1 MKLLAINTFT
11 HALNSD
17 SGILARSVKS
27 SGERQH
33 YANDC
38 GYAFIWAFRGY
49 WDTGLSKVI
58 FWSVIVQ
65 FLDVLFRDINE
76 VYTLHSEPPAN
87 ELALRSSTSRMK
99 PNPTSI
105 TSRLLTL

>member
-1 MKLLAINTFT
+1 MQMTVDTLLSGLFGDI
-11 HALNSD
+11 
-17 SGILARSVKS
+17 GILVFLKK
-27 SGERQH
+27 
-33 YANDC
+33 
-38 GYAFIWAFRGY
+38 
-49 WDTGLSKVI
+49 LI